1 VGSAAAHVRG
11 NTRAPVRLKQSFLL
25 YRRVRVCFVN
35 RLCLRAGACFAPLQQ
50 THYPAQGLPGRLVHC
65 RIRTHQLAN
74 HLPSSNVEVADG
86 WWSHSQGDRTQG
98 TETDPPGPRLLAR
111 SYSHGL
117 REQKYRYGLVSRL
130 EFPITAK
137 AIHLLQRPLLAASCR
152 NKMLPSSTG
161 ERKWIEGFPLACI

>member
-1 VGSAAAHVRG
+1 MGIAVRKHPS
-11 NTRAPVRLKQSFLL
+11 RCPLKAGFLM
-25 YRRVRVCFVN
+25 YRRARLCFVN
-35 RLCLRAGACFAPLQQ
+35 GLRYGARACTDSRQQ
-50 THYPAQGLPGRLVHC
+50 PHNPPQGLPGRLVHC

-74 HLPSSNVEVADG
+74 HLPSSNVEVTDG

-117 REQKYRYGLVSRL
+117 REQKYRDGLVSRL

-152 NKMLPSSTG
+152 NKMLPLSPG
-161 ERKWIEGFPLACI
+161 ERKWIEGFPASLNLS